1 MIEIPGFI
9 DLHTHTRYPDNDK
22 FPFID
27 IDDSAINGGFSTI
40 LAMPNS
46 EIPIDSIKNLRIAQ
60 EIDKKLKTKVHRV
73 GSLTKNLEGKELVNY
88 EEFVENG
95 ITIFS
100 DDGKSLID
108 DHLADEAF
116 KQISKL
122 GGAVFQHCE
131 KSCHSKPGDIAPP
144 NSNSDL
150 IPINNDEELEVLER
164 DLSLSQKYGTRYHAQ
179 HLSTFESVEL
189 IKKAKQEGLPV
200 TAEVTP
206 HHILLNNENL
216 DTNNG
221 LFKMYPPIRTEKDR
235 EGLVDGLQ
243 SEIIDVI
250 ATDHAPHKAETKNVP
265 FKDANR
271 GVVGL
276 ESAFPLI
283 YSSNI
288 FDIDQMLK
296 FLVINP
302 TKILTELGYEIP
314 KTVNTWKKSKSVF
327 ITKSKF
333 KNSLFENENIEIE
346 RVLSGV

>member
-9 DLHTHTRYPDNDK
+9 DLHTHTRYPDAHK
-22 FPFID
+22 FPYND
-27 IDDSAINGGFSTI
+27 IDESAINGGFSTL

-46 EIPIDSIKNLRIAQ
+46 EIPIDSIKNLKIAQ

-73 GSLTKNLEGKELVNY
+73 GALTKDLDGRELVNY
-88 EEFVENG
+88 KEFIENG

-108 DHLADEAF
+108 DNLADEAF
-116 KQISKL
+116 KKISVL
-122 GGAVFQHCE
+122 GGAIFQHCE
-131 KSCHSKPGDIAPP
+131 KSCHSRPGDIAPP
-144 NSNSDL
+144 NADNDL
-150 IPINNDEELEVLER
+150 IPINNDEELEVLAR
-164 DLSLSQKYGTRYHAQ
+164 DLNLSEKYGTRYHAQ
-179 HLSTFESVEL
+179 HLSTYESVQL

-235 EGLVDGLQ
+235 EGLVEGLR
-243 SEIIDVI
+243 SGVIDVI
-250 ATDHAPHKAETKNVP
+250 ATDHAPHKLETKTVP

-288 FDIDQMLK
+288 FELDQILK
-296 FLVINP
+296 FLVTNP
-302 TKILTELGYEIP
+302 LTILEELGYETP
-314 KTVNTWKKSKSVF
+314 KIVNTWKKSKSVF
-327 ITKSKF
+327 ITKSKY
-333 KNSLFENENIEIE
+333 KNSLFENKNIEIQ
-346 RVLSGV
+346 RVLSNV

>member
-1 MIEIPGFI
+1 MIEIAGFI
-9 DLHTHTRYPDNDK
+9 DLHTHTRYPDNEK

-27 IDDSAINGGFSTI
+27 IDNSAINGGFSTI

-46 EIPIDSIKNLRIAQ
+46 EIPIDSIKNLKIAE

-73 GSLTKNLEGKELVNY
+73 ASLTKNLEGKELVNY
-88 EEFVENG
+88 KEFIENG

-108 DHLADEAF
+108 NNLADEAF

-131 KSCHSKPGDIAPP
+131 KSCHSNPGDIAPP
-144 NSNSDL
+144 NSDTDL

-164 DLSLSQKYGTRYHAQ
+164 DLRLSEKYGTRYHAQ

-235 EGLVDGLQ
+235 EGLVEGLL

-250 ATDHAPHKAETKNVP
+250 ATCLLYTSPSPRD
-265 FKDANR
+265 
-271 GVVGL
+271 
-276 ESAFPLI
+276 S
-283 YSSNI
+283 
-288 FDIDQMLK
+288 
-296 FLVINP
+296 
-302 TKILTELGYEIP
+302 
-314 KTVNTWKKSKSVF
+314 
-327 ITKSKF
+327 
-333 KNSLFENENIEIE
+333 
-346 RVLSGV
+346 